1 MQSPS
6 TTTKKE
12 HQDVE
17 VEVEELMSV
26 MSELSIPNSPKR
38 KLFNRFDIEKSGY
51 LNKKQFGSMMTH
63 MGMVTNPDTDD
74 DVLVEAEMAMI
85 ANEEG
90 KVLYKDW
97 TAWYKEQ

>member
-1 MQSPS
+1 
-6 TTTKKE
+6 
-12 HQDVE
+12 
-17 VEVEELMSV
+17 
-26 MSELSIPNSPKR
+26 
-38 KLFNRFDIEKSGY
+38 
-51 LNKKQFGSMMTH
+51 